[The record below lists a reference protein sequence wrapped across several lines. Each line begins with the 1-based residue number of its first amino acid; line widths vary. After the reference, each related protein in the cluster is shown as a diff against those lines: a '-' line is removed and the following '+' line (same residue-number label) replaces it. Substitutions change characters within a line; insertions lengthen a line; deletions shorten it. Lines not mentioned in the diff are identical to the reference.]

1 MEYGQTHIYVVSF
14 CLRRQQ
20 EVCKGVPAKKHLSN
34 KESKD
39 VASVLGRDQEKHQI
53 ISKLADDKHVIKT
66 ISISGLGGSGKTTLA
81 KLVFNDCSIVEKHFE
96 VRLWVHVSQEFDVDK
111 LIKKLFEA
119 FVDNNPGQHA
129 LPFMIKTI
137 SDKLTGKRLL
147 LVLDDVW
154 TESLI
159 QWEKFMV
166 HLKSSG
172 PGSRILLTAR
182 SRRVAETVRSIDQ
195 FDLPFLSLDDS
206 WQLFQQSLV
215 IPAEGLDSEFV
226 KVGKEIVKKCGG
238 VPLAIKALAGVLH
251 GMEQIQEWKSMRD
264 SNVLDVEGKGC
275 IVSAC
280 LMLSYLNLPSH
291 LKQCFAIC
299 SLFPKGHN
307 IDKEQLIDLW
317 IAHSMIT
324 GADGVDYMEYG
335 HRSFNSLVQMSF
347 LQDVEE
353 NHCYWRVTCKMHDL
367 IHDLARSI
375 LKDEISLAVPNK
387 ATSAT
392 MNYRYFSLTE
402 QPGNFPSKKTFK
414 KARAIF
420 VCPPYQKGDDTI
432 FGNTLKDARPLRSI
446 TMENVFLV
454 AVPNAIFQVKNL
466 KYLAISGLRCQ
477 ALPEAI
483 SDFWTLQALHVT
495 CSDLLDLLKTFDS
508 IADYHMISSIN
519 LSFCMML
526 RMLPNYIGRNEK
538 LRVLRLAD
546 TRIERLPSS
555 ITTLRNLECLDL
567 HRCQELVDLPE
578 GIGNMEKLQVL
589 NLEGCKKLAGMPIGI
604 GQLSRL
610 QKLGLF
616 VVGISELANVSEIG
630 EKLTIRGIGHVIE
643 PNAAHLACLK
653 QKTNLQRLD
662 LQWMADDAEELVKLR
677 MRGLRYLGEV
687 WMVAERIMPDG
698 EEVEG
703 YCNFTPQLGQVQ
715 VGNCLTELEICDCP
729 KLEVKPHLPPSL
741 QHLKL
746 WDSEQLLQSPSQC
759 QGSSWSPSFSH
770 LEELQLLNVTGLG
783 SGHGWE
789 LLQHMTA
796 LESLEFIIFSG
807 VQTELPESLWSLTSL
822 WSLKVCCWYNI
833 SVLPEW
839 LWELGSL
846 QELTIE
852 SCDSLSSLPQSLGQL
867 TSLQL
872 LKIARCNALRQMPDC
887 LGELCSL
894 RKLEIIELP
903 ELTCL
908 PQSIC
913 RLTTSLQQLGIVECP
928 GITSLPQG
936 MEGLASLEKLSIR
949 NCTGLTSLPQGMK
962 GLFSLGKLSVC
973 NCPGIRSLP
982 KGIKGLTALKELLIL
997 GCPDLQRRCKRGK
1010 GVDWHLISHIHHLD
1024 I

>member
-1 MEYGQTHIYVVSF
+1 MEYGQLKADEHDAHGVAGVMPRYMCEIPKS
-14 CLRRQQ
+14 LILQ
-20 EVCKGVPAKKHLSN
+20 CKAASKLKAVKKRFDAIVKQRAEFNAIANSLLAGHPAHDMSQTTANQTTLPTV
-34 KESKD
+34 D
-39 VASVLGRDQEKHQI
+39 VASVLRRDQEKHQI

-264 SNVLDVEGKGC
+264 SNVLDVEGKEC
-275 IVSAC
+275 I
-280 LMLSYLNLPSH
+280 
-291 LKQCFAIC
+291 
-299 SLFPKGHN
+299 
-307 IDKEQLIDLW
+307 
-317 IAHSMIT
+317 
-324 GADGVDYMEYG
+324 
-335 HRSFNSLVQMSF
+335 
-347 LQDVEE
+347 DVEE

-454 AVPNAIFQVKNL
+454 AVPNAIFQIEALPNSIGNLQQLKTLNLSSCGNL
-466 KYLAISGLRCQ
+466 KI
-477 ALPEAI
+477 LP
-483 SDFWTLQALHVT
+483 
-495 CSDLLDLLKTFDS
+495 DS

-589 NLEGCKKLAGMPIGI
+589 NLEDCKKLAGMPIGI

-643 PNAAHLACLK
+643 PNAAHMACLK

-662 LQWMADDAEELVKLR
+662 LQWMADDAEEVNTELEQAVLDGLEPPPGIKGMKISGYSGRQYTRWMQNQVGGGVQGPAPFPFLRNLHGLVELPCLELLELKWMPSLESISGGPFPSLVKLR

-822 WSLKVCCWYNI
+822 RSL
-833 SVLPEW
+833 
-839 LWELGSL
+839 
-846 QELTIE
+846 
-852 SCDSLSSLPQSLGQL
+852 
-867 TSLQL
+867 L
-872 LKIARCNALRQMPDC
+872 L
-887 LGELCSL
+887 
-894 RKLEIIELP
+894 
-903 ELTCL
+903 
-908 PQSIC
+908 
-913 RLTTSLQQLGIVECP
+913 
-928 GITSLPQG
+928 G
-936 MEGLASLEKLSIR
+936 MEGLASLEKVSIR

-962 GLFSLGKLSVC
+962 GLVSLGKLSVC

-1010 GVDWHLISHIHHLD
+1010 GEDWHLISHTPHLD